1 MLKLISKI
9 LFGFILVFIVLA
21 CACIFI
27 YFKVLPWAV
36 SNEKVISFSEDI
48 VNNYTNLYVDIEKPI
63 LVTKNF
69 PKIEFKVVSI
79 SLNKSADR
87 LLSVKDLDS
96 QIDIQNI
103 LKKSIIVDRFGADIL
118 FIDADKIMKLFPA
131 AEEKKETKSSFDI
144 DLFDSILYL
153 NNATILYTPVA
164 DTFIKLNASD
174 LKIDNTQKVERY
186 VHFNFNADILKDGKT
201 VKIAIKDDNKVV
213 IKDKQIFVNDCPLI
227 INYSKMF
234 FNAWADRKKNFEV
247 IVYAKRFFIPDIIK
261 LLQTNIIENNIDEQ
275 LAMIKKL
282 RGDFDFKFK
291 MTNKGLTGDII
302 FNRISAQII
311 PLNNMPFLVNSGV
324 VALEGNDLILKNFKG
339 FYGSSKNN
347 EFSFNGSVKDY
358 LKTADTTIDMS
369 AAITNEF
376 AQDYLSKVAGVSIS
390 LVGDSRSKIIIK
402 SKNNKFDITLM
413 GKVAKGDDILLEGNS
428 FSPVGYDRAFKAD
441 MHLIGDN
448 LNIETINY
456 YIAKEITKASKGIK
470 PILTLNGNVNI
481 VSGKVSDFGFDI
493 PNPLPSEFL
502 NVLVGKKMFRKGKF
516 SGNMQY
522 VDLGKFPIIKAN
534 LEAEGVAIPSQRL
547 FLKKGKVV
555 TADKSLNIFAQG
567 KFRRCQYDFKGKIG
581 NAIIFPIL
589 VRNITLTLDNV
600 DIERIMRAMNA
611 PVQQADYTK
620 EEIDDSDDADDALA
634 FDFKNLIIQECIVKV
649 LSGKYKEIN
658 FSNIEANMS
667 LDKNSIFKMHSNRFD
682 IAEGH
687 SSADVNC
694 DLKNQKYSIKLG
706 IKDVNSDIMS
716 TAILNLKREISGK
729 ASGYINLNTD
739 ETLKLNGVIKFVV
752 KNGTI
757 QKVGLVEYV
766 LKFAALFRN
775 PLAMISPSVF
785 SDLIN
790 IPEGNFDKITGDLI
804 LKNNVIEM
812 MKIKSYSPQLSAF
825 IIGRYNLENSDA
837 ILRIY
842 TKFSNKNK
850 GFAGFLR
857 NFSLNSLANR
867 IPLNSRNDSNYYAA
881 ELSQLP
887 DIDADEKD
895 CQVFLTK
902 VDGDVEHNNFISSL
916 KKIK

>member
-1 MLKLISKI
+1 MLKLIFKI
-9 LFGFILVFIVLA
+9 LFWFILVFIILA

-27 YFKVLPWAV
+27 YFKVLPFAV
-36 SNEKVISFSEDI
+36 SNEKVISFSENL

-69 PKIEFKVVSI
+69 PKIEFKVI
-79 SLNKSADR
+79 SLSVSEAADR
-87 LLSVKDLDS
+87 ILYVSELDS
-96 QIDIQNI
+96 QIDIRNI
-103 LKKSIIVDRFGADIL
+103 LKKSIIIDRFGADNL
-118 FIDADKIMKLFPA
+118 FVDADKIMKLLPA
-131 AEEKKETKSSFDI
+131 SKEKKETKSSFDI

-153 NNATILYTPVA
+153 NNSTILYTPVK

-174 LKIDNTQKVERY
+174 LKIDNTQKIERY
-186 VHFNFNADILKDGKT
+186 VHFNFNADIIKGGKT

-213 IKDKQIFVNDCPLI
+213 IKEKQIFVNNCPLI

-234 FNAWADRKKNFEV
+234 FNAWADRNKNFEV
-247 IVYAKRFFIPDIIK
+247 IVFAKRFFILDIIK
-261 LLQTNIIENNIDEQ
+261 LLRTNIIENNIDEQ
-275 LAMIKKL
+275 LAMIKDL
-282 RGDFDFKFK
+282 HGDFDFKFRI
-291 MTNKGLTGDII
+291 TNKDMTGDIV
-302 FNRISAQII
+302 FNRISAKII
-311 PLNNMPFLVNSGV
+311 PLNNLPFKVSSGI
-324 VALEGNDLILKNFKG
+324 VALKGNDLILKNFKG
-339 FYGSSKNN
+339 FYGSNKNN
-347 EFSFNGSVKDY
+347 DFSFNGSVKDY

-369 AAITNEF
+369 AVLTNEF
-376 AQDYLSKVAGVSIS
+376 AQNYLSKVAGVSLS
-390 LVGDSRSKIIIK
+390 LVGDSRSKIIVK
-402 SKNNKFDITLM
+402 SKGNKFDITLM
-413 GKVAKGDDILLEGNS
+413 GKIAKGNDILLEGNS
-428 FSPVGYDRAFKAD
+428 FSPVGYDRALKAD
-441 MHLIGDN
+441 LHLIGDN

-481 VSGKVSDFGFDI
+481 VSGKVYDFGFDI

-502 NVLVGKKMFRKGKF
+502 NVIVGKKMFRKGKF

-567 KFRRCQYDFKGKIG
+567 RFRRCQYDFKGKIG

-600 DIERIMRAMNA
+600 DVERIMRAMNA

-620 EEIDDSDDADDALA
+620 EEIDDDDTNDALA
-634 FDFKNLIIQECIVKV
+634 FDIKNLIIEECIVKI
-649 LSGKYKEIN
+649 LNGKYKEIN

-667 LDKNSIFKMHSNRFD
+667 LDKNSIFKMHSNRFE

-687 SSADVNC
+687 SSAEVNC

-739 ETLKLNGVIKFVV
+739 ESLKLNGVIKFVV

-757 QKVGLVEYV
+757 QKIGLVEYV

-812 MKIKSYSPQLSAF
+812 LKIKSYSPQLSAF

-887 DIDADEKD
+887 AIDAEEKD